1 MQNIQVFCKGPVMFA
16 VTCFGGGEGGVV
28 VKNRCSLLDDG
39 THIKNELMK

>member
-16 VTCFGGGEGGVV
+16 VTCFGGGGVV

>member
-16 VTCFGGGEGGVV
+16 VTCFGGGGGVV